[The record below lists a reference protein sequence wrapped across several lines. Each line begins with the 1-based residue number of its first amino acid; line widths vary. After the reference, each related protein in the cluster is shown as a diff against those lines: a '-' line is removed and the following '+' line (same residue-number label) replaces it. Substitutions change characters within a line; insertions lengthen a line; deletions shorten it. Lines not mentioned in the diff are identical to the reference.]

1 MTDAMTDLTDATAP
15 GPMPWRM
22 LALMG
27 GAGVTHFTNP
37 GFYDAIVPK
46 WMPGP
51 ARAWTY
57 ASGVAE
63 LACVALMV
71 RPQTRRAGGWAA
83 LATILAV
90 WPANWQVALDG
101 GVPDAKPPMDT
112 AAVSWA
118 RLPLQL
124 PMLWG
129 ALNVARGR

>member
-1 MTDAMTDLTDATAP
+1 
-15 GPMPWRM
+15 M

-37 GFYDAIVPK
+37 GFYDPIVPR

-51 ARAWTY
+51 PRAWTY

-63 LACVALMV
+63 LVCAGLML
-71 RPQTRRAGGWAA
+71 RAKTRQVGGWASVV
-83 LATILAV
+83 TILAV

-101 GVPDAKPPMDT
+101 GIADAKPPMNS
-112 AAVSWA
+112 AALNWA
-118 RLPLQL
+118 RVPLQL

-129 ALNVARGR
+129 ALRVARGATR

>member
-1 MTDAMTDLTDATAP
+1 MNTTTETTKRGVLRST
-15 GPMPWRM
+15 PWGM
-22 LALMG
+22 LGLMG

-37 GFYDAIVPK
+37 GFYDPIVPR

-63 LACVALMV
+63 MACAVLMV
-71 RPQTRRAGGWAA
+71 RPKTRRAGGVASF
-83 LATILAV
+83 ATILAV

-101 GVPDAKPPMDT
+101 GIADAKPPMNSP
-112 AAVSWA
+112 ALNWV
-118 RLPLQL
+118 RVPLQL

-129 ALNVARGR
+129 ALKVARGPR